1 MQAALRSGFHP
12 SAASTRSSLD
22 DVSPAHCAD
31 GEFLA
36 MLAAYRRHGGLA
48 HAEELLALLR
58 GDGGDGLSTL
68 ARWIARRSVISFE
81 WQAQIWLPLFQFT
94 RPDMRPCPAVVSVL
108 AELAPV
114 CEPWELA
121 HWFARDNVWLD
132 GRVPAGALAITP
144 AAVLAAARADRFIR
158 TG

>member
-1 MQAALRSGFHP
+1 MQAALRSARHP
-12 SAASTRSSLD
+12 SALSTRRSLIDVGLADCED
-22 DVSPAHCAD
+22 D
-31 GEFLA
+31 EFLA
-36 MLAAYRRHGGLA
+36 MLAAYRCHGGLA
-48 HAEELLALLR
+48 RAEEFLALLHD
-58 GDGGDGLSTL
+58 DGGMGLSTL

-81 WQAQIWLPLFQFT
+81 WQAQIWLPLFQFM
-94 RPDMRPCPAVVSVL
+94 RPEMRPCPAVVSVL

-132 GRVPAGALAITP
+132 GRVPADALAITP

>member
-12 SAASTRSSLD
+12 STGGTGSSLVD
-22 DVSPAHCAD
+22 HGPAHCAD

-68 ARWIARRSVISFE
+68 ARWIAQRSVISFE
-81 WQAQIWLPLFQFT
+81 WQAQTWLPLFQFT
-94 RPDMRPCPAVVSVL
+94 RPRMRPCAAVALVL

-114 CEPWELA
+114 YEPWELT
-121 HWFARDNVWLD
+121 HWFARDNTWLN
-132 GRVPAGALAITP
+132 GRLPVDSLAHTP
-144 AAVLAAARADRFIR
+144 GAVLQAARADRFIHK
-158 TG
+158 G